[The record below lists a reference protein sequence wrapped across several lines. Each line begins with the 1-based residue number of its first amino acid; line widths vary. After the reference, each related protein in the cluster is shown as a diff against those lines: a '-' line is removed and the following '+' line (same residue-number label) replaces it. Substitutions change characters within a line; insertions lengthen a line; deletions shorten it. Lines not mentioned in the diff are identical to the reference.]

1 MNETEKQNY
10 IRFATRNIQ
19 KLSDIILYA
28 SEIMKNDSINVRL
41 ISDYC
46 SENDLQ
52 SNLTSTKYLLL
63 SIDEYKT
70 FILDFGEL
78 KWWLLIH

>member
-70 FILDFGEL
+70 FILDSKEL
-78 KWWLLIH
+78 K

>member
-1 MNETEKQNY
+1 MAIMNEIEKQNY

-19 KLSDIILYA
+19 KLSDIVLYA
-28 SEIMKNDSINVRL
+28 SEIMKNYSINVRL

-46 SENDLQ
+46 SENDLE

-63 SIDEYKT
+63 SNDEYKT
-70 FILDFGEL
+70 FILDSGEL
-78 KWWLLIH
+78 K

>member
-1 MNETEKQNY
+1 MTETEKQNY

-19 KLSDIILYA
+19 KLSDIVLYA
-28 SEIMKNDSINVRL
+28 SEIMKNYSINVRL

-46 SENDLQ
+46 SENNLE
-52 SNLTSTKYLLL
+52 SNLTSTEYLLE

-70 FILDFGEL
+70 LLLDFGEL
-78 KWWLLIH
+78 K